1 MTETRTRVE
10 HYGSLQERFGGID
23 TPAAIAGMFTALG
36 VLAFLSS
43 LFAAGAASLPYQL
56 NQLDAD
62 GNLQDFEV
70 VAFVV
75 LLVVVVVSFFVGG
88 WAAGRIAV
96 FDGAINGLASAIW
109 MLALLVVF
117 AAAGAF
123 LGAEYNAFAG
133 AELPDWIAQLDA
145 DEITV
150 EAGVATIVTIL
161 VMFGAAW
168 LGGYVGDRSRL
179 ADEVA
184 EVRSRPVTTE
194 P

>member
-43 LFAAGAASLPYQL
+43 LFAAGAAGLPYQL
-56 NQLDAD
+56 NQLDVD
-62 GNLQDFEV
+62 GNLQEFEV
-70 VAFVV
+70 VGFVV
-75 LLVVVVVSFFVGG
+75 LLVVVAASFFVGG
-88 WAAGRIAV
+88 WVAGRIAV

-123 LGAEYNAFAG
+123 FGAEYNAFAQ
-133 AELPDWIAQLDA
+133 AELPDWISQVDA
-145 DEITV
+145 DEITLG
-150 EAGVATIVTIL
+150 AGIATILTIL

-168 LGGYVGDRSRL
+168 LGGAVGDKTRL
-179 ADEVA
+179 ATEVA
-184 EVRSRPVTTE
+184 GERTRRVTTE